1 MIGRLDILNHLNN
14 HLKQLREPKI
24 EIKPDTKKTSIE
36 IEDMK
41 KKEIEMLHEKLT
53 KYFERIRTG
62 DQQEQQ
68 LHFKFFTKT

>member
-1 MIGRLDILNHLNN
+1 M
-14 HLKQLREPKI
+14 
-24 EIKPDTKKTSIE
+24 KPDTKKTSIE